1 VTDSTIFDRSPEI
14 RREPRIA
21 VTGDCGEDGLGVI
34 RGLVAETP
42 SGMRMALEH
51 DTHHGPAMREML
63 RDADTR
69 VDHMGGERVTVG
81 TAP

>member
-1 VTDSTIFDRSPEI
+1 M
-14 RREPRIA
+14 
-21 VTGDCGEDGLGVI
+21 I

-63 RDADTR
+63 RDATTMTDY
-69 VDHMGGERVTVG
+69 MGGERVTVG
-81 TAP
+81 FAP